1 MKETL
6 YCSKPSFP
14 TLSKINNW
22 GFWFKIMEKKDMC
35 SSPPVESSKIATS
48 SWTTTDRSTLEPTK
62 KGYPHPK
69 TKKKPQQDSR
79 RGAVKIKSNPIP
91 AGWVTHKLEN
101 NNTKEVLTLL
111 WMFWIPHQ
119 GSWLGDQIKG
129 LGIPRE
135 SGLEGQRDLTVG
147 LPEDWGKQRLQ
158 SWRVQTKFCMHQD
171 PEERSRGLT
180 GDWTKTT
187 CYCWRSSCGSMGWQ
201 ELTIG
206 TGALEG
212 LSWHKLSC
220 SLPLTLP

>member
-69 TKKKPQQDSR
+69 TKKKPQQDGR

-147 LPEDWGKQRLQ
+147 LPEDWGKQTPVLESTNKILHAPRPRGEEQRPYRRLNQ
-158 SWRVQTKFCMHQD
+158 NYLLLLEVLLWKH
-171 PEERSRGLT
+171 GLT
-180 GDWTKTT
+180 GAHHRDGSIG
-187 CYCWRSSCGSMGWQ
+187 RS
-201 ELTIG
+201 LL
-206 TGALEG
+206 A
-212 LSWHKLSC
+212 
-220 SLPLTLP
+220 